1 MAAVMRFENF
11 SYTHPGATAPVIRG
25 LTLDIQAGSF
35 VAIVGGSGVGKSTLL
50 RAAAGL
56 TEPGG
61 GSVRFEARP
70 KPGCRARA
78 VVFQDSRLLPW
89 RRVGANVAYG
99 LEGLGL
105 SGEEKRRRAR
115 QALALTGMEG
125 LDDRWPHQ
133 LSGGQAQRV
142 GIARAIAR
150 CRTLPRTWRKSPISS
165 NMPDLL
171 RVLIHAPTADALRR
185 ARNNAANLLKADP
198 HAAVEIVVNAA
209 GVAAALADP
218 HATDARLRVCA
229 NTLLATGTQAP
240 PNLTIVPAA
249 ILYLAQKQAEDW
261 AYIRA

>member
-1 MAAVMRFENF
+1 MRFENF

-25 LTLDIQAGSF
+25 LTLDIHAGSF

-56 TEPGG
+56 TEPGS

-105 SGEEKRRRAR
+105 SGEEKRHRAR

-125 LDDRWPHQ
+125 LDNRWPHQ

-142 GIARAIAR
+142 GIARALAV
-150 CRTLPRTWRKSPISS
+150 K
-165 NMPDLL
+165 PDLL
-171 RVLIHAPTADALRR
+171 LMDEPFSAVDAITRRMLQGELIR
-185 ARNNAANLLKADP
+185 AWQSTG
-198 HAAVEIVVNAA
+198 AAVLFVTHDIEEAVFLADRVIVLGGHPA
-209 GVAAALADP
+209 GVAGIHDIPLARPRNRALPDFAQNVAQISHILE
-218 HATDARLRVCA
+218 HA
-229 NTLLATGTQAP
+229 
-240 PNLTIVPAA
+240 
-249 ILYLAQKQAEDW
+249 
-261 AYIRA
+261 